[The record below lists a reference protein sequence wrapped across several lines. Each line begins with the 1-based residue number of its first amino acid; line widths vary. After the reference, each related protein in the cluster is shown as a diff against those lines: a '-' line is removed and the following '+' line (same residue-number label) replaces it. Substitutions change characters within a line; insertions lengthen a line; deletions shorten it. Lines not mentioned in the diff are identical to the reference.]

1 MKKKI
6 ISLMTAAVL
15 VVSMGTT
22 VFAASSPTA
31 GQVSA
36 VKPSTTQNVQVEKVE
51 VKDSSVYASNTK
63 ATGVV
68 KDATTGDVVDA
79 NVTVNKVS
87 NDTVATTAKEIETQ
101 LKNVEQL
108 AANTANSDA
117 LKAAAKDSNKRIVTE
132 IKTVVNIK
140 AGDGVVVTE
149 ANPITLTISAD
160 VKVGDSVVILHWNGS
175 AWETI
180 KPSEV
185 RDGEVVAT
193 FTSLSPVAVV
203 KLSAADI
210 TNGGSGS
217 TGTTGTTGT
226 TSAAGTTNQTTT
238 TTKTTNTTN
247 TTKTS
252 PKTGWSLL

>member
-22 VFAASSPTA
+22 VFAAKSPT
-31 GQVSA
+31 VSQI
-36 VKPSTTQNVQVEKVE
+36 TQNPTQSAQIEKAE
-51 VKDSSVYASNTK
+51 VKDSSVYANNTK

-68 KDATTGDVVDA
+68 KDATTGAPVDA

-87 NDTVATTAKEIETQ
+87 NDTVATTAKEIESQ
-101 LKNVEQL
+101 LKNVENL
-108 AANTANSDA
+108 AAKTANSEV
-117 LKAAAKDSNKRIVTE
+117 LKAAAKDSNKKIVPE
-132 IKTVVNIK
+132 IKTVVDIK

-149 ANPITLTISAD
+149 SNPITLTISAD
-160 VKVGDSVVILHWNGS
+160 VKAGDSVVILHWNGT

-180 KPSEV
+180 MPLEV

-203 KLSAADI
+203 KLSVADA

-226 TSAAGTTNQTTT
+226 TSATSTTNKTTT
-238 TTKTTNTTN
+238 TTTN

>member
-22 VFAASSPTA
+22 VFAASSPIA

-36 VKPSTTQNVQVEKVE
+36 VKPSTTQNAQVEKAE
-51 VKDSSVYASNTK
+51 VKDSSVYAS
-63 ATGVV
+63 
-68 KDATTGDVVDA
+68 
-79 NVTVNKVS
+79 VTVNKVS

-108 AANTANSDA
+108 AENTANSDV
-117 LKAAAKDSNKRIVTE
+117 LKAAAKDSNKKIVPE

-140 AGDGVVVTE
+140 AGEGVVVTPE
-149 ANPITLTISAD
+149 NPITLTISAD
-160 VKVGDSVVILHWNGS
+160 VKAGDSVVILHWNGKE
-175 AWETI
+175 WETI

-210 TNGGSGS
+210 TNGEGGS
-217 TGTTGTTGT
+217 TGTTGATGT
-226 TSAAGTTNQTTT
+226 TSVAGTTNQTTT
-238 TTKTTNTTN
+238 NTTTN